1 MVLTLIAVLLGST
14 LFAADAQAQFREM
27 RQEIYGMD

>member
-1 MVLTLIAVLLGST
+1 MFRTMTAVLVGTL
-14 LFAADAQAQFREM
+14 LFAADAQAQFREV